1 MNIKID
7 KFIKTGK
14 SHFICQDYILT
25 NSHPKYI
32 ILADGC
38 SNVEDSDIGARILC
52 LAAAKY
58 LKNYKLFLGALN
70 YTDNYINMGQQIIYN
85 AEAAAKVVGIP
96 TSCLAATLMIAYYH
110 EGYIYVVVYGDGNI
124 ILLDNNNKLYFY
136 EISYSE
142 NRPFY
147 LSYYLFPDNYTLY
160 KETNT
165 EQFIRSEDGASTLEF
180 NVPFQNRFQ
189 IDQYKVISI
198 ASDGISSWS
207 PPFDL
212 MEIFKNC
219 IYYKSTN
226 GLFLQRR
233 MIRFI
238 STLEKN
244 GNNHLDDISIGA
256 FYMEE

>member
-1 MNIKID
+1 MNIRTD

-38 SNVEDSDIGARILC
+38 SNVEDSDVGARILC

-58 LKNYKLFLGALN
+58 LKDYKLFLGAL
-70 YTDNYINMGQQIIYN
+70 DYINMGQQIIYN
-85 AEAAAKVVGIP
+85 AGIAARVVSIP

-124 ILLDNNNKLYFY
+124 VLLDNNDKLYFY

-147 LSYYLFPDNYTLY
+147 LSYYLFPGNYKLY

-165 EQFIRSEDGASTLEF
+165 EQFIRSEDRTNKIEF
-180 NVPFQNRFQ
+180 NLPFQNRFKV
-189 IDQYKVISI
+189 DQYKVISI

-219 IYYKSTN
+219 VYYKNIN
-226 GLFLQRR
+226 GSFLQRR

-238 STLEKN
+238 STLEKS

>member
-1 MNIKID
+1 MNIKTD

-14 SHFICQDYILT
+14 THFICQDYILT
-25 NSHPKYI
+25 GSHPKCI

-38 SNVEDSDIGARILC
+38 SGVENSDVGARLLC

-58 LKNYKLFLGALN
+58 LKNYKLFLNELD
-70 YTDNYINMGQQIIYN
+70 YTNISMGQQIIHS
-85 AEAAAKVVGIP
+85 AEIAAKVIDIP

-110 EGYIYVVVYGDGNI
+110 EGYIYVAVYGDGNV
-124 ILLDNNNKLYFY
+124 ILLDNDNELHFY

-147 LSYYLFPDNYTLY
+147 LSYYLFPDNYKLY

-165 EQFIRSEDGASTLEF
+165 EQFIRSKVGTNKIEF
-180 NVPFQNRFQ
+180 NLPFQRRFKA
-189 IDQYKVISI
+189 DQYKVISI
-198 ASDGISSWS
+198 ASDGLSSWS

-212 MEIFKNC
+212 MEVFKNC
-219 IYYKSTN
+219 VYYKNTN

-244 GNNHLDDISIGA
+244 RNNHLDDISIGA